1 MSHSDWE
8 ARGAPSARFVDLRN
22 SPTTSAFRL
31 VDPVATFAARE
42 LEEVAATLNNA
53 EAAARAG
60 FWVAGFLAYEAA
72 PAFDPTLLVRSR
84 QASDPFS
91 QFPLA
96 WFTVFRDR
104 QDDPFPEDDSVLVK
118 ATTLE
123 QNTTTWRP
131 SVSEERYKACI
142 AQIHELIGSGD
153 TYQTN
158 YTFRLRANLDED
170 EWVLHRNLLLAQ
182 RGAYGAYINLGRYR
196 ILSASPELFFR
207 TDGANITV
215 RPMKGTASRGRW
227 WDEDEAHQIALLS
240 SAKERAENVMIV
252 DLLRNDLGR
261 IARMGSVDVRTLL
274 EAERYETVW
283 QLTSTITAELP
294 AETELHEVFRALF
307 PSGSITGAPKI
318 RTMEVIADLED
329 SPRGIYTGAVGYLT
343 PGGDAVFNVAIRTAM
358 VDSITKT
365 AEYGVG
371 GGITWDSSASAEY
384 EEALLKATPL
394 WHRRPQFELIETLR
408 YMPNE
413 GLFLLDR
420 HLARLSCSAEY
431 FGFMFDKEL
440 VTTVLERAV
449 AHNNFGA
456 LRIRLALNRHGGART
471 TVTPLPTPQAG
482 PTQVALDCEPIDPTD
497 VLRYHKTS
505 HRHSF
510 DDAILRHPHV
520 EDVLLVNPCCE
531 VVESTIANV
540 AVKLDGRWW
549 TPPLGAGCLPGV
561 FRAALLDS
569 GQIAERQI
577 KVEELRGCDGLALIN
592 SVRLWRSALL
602 VEPHAHPTFE
612 GSPHLPK

>member
-1 MSHSDWE
+1 MESEYDNVSHTDWE
-8 ARGAPSARFVDLRN
+8 TGSDPSARFFDLRN
-22 SPTTSAFRL
+22 SPGDTFRL
-31 VDPVATFAARE
+31 VDPVATFEAQE
-42 LEEVAATLNNA
+42 LADVTTALDNA

-60 FWVAGFLAYEAA
+60 FWVAGFLSYEAA
-72 PAFDPTLLVRSR
+72 PAFDPSLLVKSRSVG
-84 QASDPFS
+84 DPFS
-91 QFPLA
+91 QLPLA
-96 WFTVFRDR
+96 WFTVFRYR
-104 QDDPFPEDDSVLVK
+104 EDDPFPEGDSDLVK
-118 ATTLE
+118 ATTPE
-123 QNTTTWRP
+123 QNTTTWQP
-131 SVSEERYKACI
+131 SVSEEHYRACI

-153 TYQTN
+153 SYQAN

-170 EWVLHRNLLLAQ
+170 EWILHRNLLLAQ

-227 WDEDEAHQIALLS
+227 WDEDEAHRIALLS

-294 AETELHEVFRALF
+294 AETGLHEVFRALF

-318 RTMEVIADLED
+318 RTMEIIANLEGN
-329 SPRGIYTGAVGYLT
+329 PRGIYTGAVGYLK

-371 GGITWDSSASAEY
+371 GGITWASSANAEY
-384 EEALLKATPL
+384 EEALLKAAPL

-408 YMPNE
+408 YVPHE
-413 GLFLLDR
+413 GFFLLAR
-420 HLARLSCSAEY
+420 HLDRLSCSAEY
-431 FGFMFDKEL
+431 FDFMFDKEL

-449 AHNNFGA
+449 AHNNSGE
-456 LRIRLALNRHGGART
+456 LRIRLALNRHGGAHTR
-471 TVTPLPTPQAG
+471 VTPLPPPQAG
-482 PTQVALDCEPIDPTD
+482 LTQVALDYEPIDPAD
-497 VLRYHKTS
+497 ALRYHKTT
-505 HRHSF
+505 HRNSYR
-510 DDAILRHPHV
+510 DASLRHPYAD
-520 EDVLLVNPCCE
+520 DVLLVNPNGE
-531 VVESTIANV
+531 AVESTIANV

-549 TPPLGAGCLPGV
+549 TPPLDAGCLPGV
-561 FRAALLDS
+561 VRA
-569 GQIAERQI
+569 G
-577 KVEELRGCDGLALIN
+577 RG
-592 SVRLWRSALL
+592 
-602 VEPHAHPTFE
+602 
-612 GSPHLPK
+612 GSRPNWQPEI